1 MRRNKSALACAVA
14 LFALNVWIAHRLF
27 ALDFTALQSNETAFI
42 SIARFF
48 HDYLFHNHVP
58 DAGWFPWFDAGM
70 PVEHAYQPLLP
81 ALTALL
87 SVLTHVS
94 VPRAFHIVL
103 ALAYCLGP
111 VTLFWFVWDWSKSAS
126 LAFLSGLLYSLISP
140 AAMLFPQLRSGP
152 GVFGPLRLYNLV
164 YFGEDPH
171 ILALT
176 LLPVALLYLRR
187 AVVRRD
193 GRSFAAA
200 VIFCAAVA
208 LTNAFGVPILALGA
222 LCVVLAANTGLR
234 GAAIALS
241 AGVAAWCL
249 SAPLLPP
256 SLIETMRSNAW
267 SARGQYDGTPRAYL
281 AAAGVILIFGI
292 LWRITIRFSPFDRF
306 VCLFAVWTCAFPVV
320 FYSTGVTLV
329 PQSHRYQLELEMGL
343 CLLLGWLLLKLI
355 RAGHIARIAVTLA
368 LAVVVIHQ
376 VHAWRNTAH
385 TLIKPFDIQNSAEYK
400 VARWIDRNLPG
411 MRTMVSGDAA
421 WVFNVFSDNPQ
432 LSAGHEPTALN
443 FIQQIAVYQI
453 YSGMNAGA
461 KDAEV
466 SLLWLK
472 AFGNQAVTVPGL
484 NTREAYKPFTNPGK
498 FEGVLPVL
506 WRGDGDTIYDIPQR
520 SRTLAH
526 VIPAEAAVNRRPVN
540 GLDLDPL
547 RAYVSALDDPAL
559 PVAEMKPEG
568 QSKALIRATM
578 KPGQLLSVQRN
589 YDPAWRARVQGRERP
604 VKTDGLGLILIDSGC
619 AGDCEIELS
628 RAVTS
633 EMWICRFLSV
643 LAAVLVVIMCI
654 FRHHEL
660 ELSNG

>member
-1 MRRNKSALACAVA
+1 MRPNKSAVACALA

-48 HDYLFHNHVP
+48 HDHLFHNRVP

-81 ALTALL
+81 ALAALL
-87 SVLTHVS
+87 SFLTHAS

-111 VTLFWFVWDWSKSAS
+111 VTLFWFVWDWSESATPG
-126 LAFLSGLLYSLISP
+126 FLSGLLYSLISP
-140 AAMLFPQLRSGP
+140 AAILFPQLRSGP
-152 GVFGPLRLYNLV
+152 GFFGPLRLYNLV

-171 ILALT
+171 LLALT

-187 AVVRRD
+187 AVVHRD
-193 GRSFAAA
+193 GRSFAGA

-222 LCVVLAANTGLR
+222 ICIVLAANAGLR
-234 GAAIALS
+234 GAAIALA
-241 AGVAAWCL
+241 AGITAWCL

-267 SARGQYDGTPRAYL
+267 SARGQYDGSPRAYL
-281 AAAGVILIFGI
+281 AAAAVLFIFGVV
-292 LWRITIRFSPFDRF
+292 WRATIRLAPFDRF

-343 CLLLGWLLLKLI
+343 CLLLAWLLLRLMLVLQLI
-355 RAGHIARIAVTLA
+355 RSGHVARMAVTLV
-368 LAVVVIHQ
+368 LAVVAIHQ
-376 VHAWRNTAH
+376 ARAYRNVAH
-385 TLIKPFDIQNSAEYK
+385 TLIKPFDIQNSVEYK

-472 AFGNQAVTVPGL
+472 AFGNQAVTVPGP
-484 NTREAYKPFTNPGK
+484 NTREAYKPFTNPAK
-498 FEGVLPVL
+498 FDGVLPVL
-506 WRGDGDTIYDIPQR
+506 WQGDGDTIYCIPQR
-520 SRTLAH
+520 SRALAH
-526 VIPAEAAVNRRPVN
+526 VIPAGAAVNRRPVN

-547 RAYVSALDDPAL
+547 RAYVSALDDPSL
-559 PVAEMKPEG
+559 PVAEMKIEG
-568 QSKALIRATM
+568 QSKAFIHANL
-578 KPGQLLSVQRN
+578 KPGQLLSVQEN
-589 YDPAWRARVQGRERP
+589 YDPAWRARVQGRDRA
-604 VKTDGLGLILIDSGC
+604 VKTDGLGLILIDPGC
-619 AGDCEIELS
+619 AGDCEVELS
-628 RAVTS
+628 RAVTG
-633 EMWICRFLSV
+633 EMWTCRILSGM
-643 LAAVLVVIMCI
+643 AAVLVVIICV
-654 FRHHEL
+654 FR
-660 ELSNG
+660 NY

>member
-1 MRRNKSALACAVA
+1 MRTSRSAVAGALA
-14 LFALNVWIAHRLF
+14 LFALNVWIGHRLF
-27 ALDFTALQSNETAFI
+27 TLDFTTLQSNETAFI

-48 HDYLFHNHVP
+48 HDYWR

-81 ALTALL
+81 AITALF
-87 SVLTHVS
+87 SFLTHAS

-111 VTLFWFVWDWSKSAS
+111 VTLFWFVWDWSESAL

-152 GVFGPLRLYNLV
+152 GIFGPLRLYNLV
-164 YFGEDPH
+164 YLGEDPH

-187 AVVRRD
+187 AVVHRD
-193 GRSFAAA
+193 GRSFAGA

-208 LTNAFGVPILALGA
+208 LTNAFGVPILALGVLCIVVA
-222 LCVVLAANTGLR
+222 LRQGP
-234 GAAIALS
+234 AIAVA
-241 AGVAAWCL
+241 AGVTAWCL

-267 SARGQYDGTPRAYL
+267 SARGQYDGTTRAYL
-281 AAAGVILIFGI
+281 AAAVVLLIFGF
-292 LWRITIRFSPFDRF
+292 LWRITTRLAPFDRF
-306 VCLFAVWTCAFPVV
+306 VCLFALSSCSFPVV

-343 CLLLGWLLLKLI
+343 CLLLAWLLLRLI
-355 RAGHIARIAVTLA
+355 QSGHIARIVVILA
-368 LAVVVIHQ
+368 LTVVVTHQ
-376 VHAWRNTAH
+376 ALAYRNTAH
-385 TLIKPFDIQNSAEYK
+385 TLVKPFDIQDSAEYK
-400 VARWIDRNLPG
+400 VARWIDQNLPG

-461 KDAEV
+461 RDAEV

-472 AFGNQAVTVPGL
+472 AFGNQAVTVPGP
-484 NTREAYKPFTNPGK
+484 NTREAYKPFTNPAK
-498 FEGVLPVL
+498 FEGVLSVL

-540 GLDLDPL
+540 GLDLDLL
-547 RAYVSALDDPAL
+547 RAYVNALDDPAL
-559 PVAEMKPEG
+559 PVAEMRNEG
-568 QSKALIRATM
+568 QSKALIHADM
-578 KPGQLLSVQRN
+578 KPGQILSVQRN

-604 VKTDGLGLILIDSGC
+604 VKTDGLGLILIDTGC
-619 AGDCEIELS
+619 SGDCEIELS
-628 RAVTS
+628 RGVTG
-633 EMWICRFLSV
+633 EMRVCRFLSA
-643 LAAVLVVIMCI
+643 LAAVAIVII
-654 FRHHEL
+654 LFKWPNPLPR
-660 ELSNG
+660 

>member
-1 MRRNKSALACAVA
+1 V
-14 LFALNVWIAHRLF
+14 LFTLNVWIAHRLF
-27 ALDFTALQSNETAFI
+27 TLDFTALQSNETAFI

-48 HDYLFHNHVP
+48 HDYWRN
-58 DAGWFPWFDAGM
+58 AGWFPWFDAGM

-87 SVLTHVS
+87 SFLTRAS
-94 VPRAFHIVL
+94 IPRAFHIVL

-126 LAFLSGLLYSLISP
+126 LGFLSGLLYSLISP

-187 AVVRRD
+187 AVFRRD
-193 GRSFAAA
+193 GRSFAGA

-222 LCVVLAANTGLR
+222 ICIVLAANAGLR
-234 GAAIALS
+234 GAAIALA
-241 AGVAAWCL
+241 AGITAWCL

-267 SARGQYDGTPRAYL
+267 SARGQYDGTPRAYF
-281 AAAGVILIFGI
+281 AAATVLLIFGI
-292 LWRITIRFSPFDRF
+292 LWRATIRLAPFDRF
-306 VCLFAVWTCAFPVV
+306 VSLFAVFACAFPVV

-343 CLLLGWLLLKLI
+343 CLLLAWLFLQVA
-355 RAGHIARIAVTLA
+355 RSGHIARIAVTLA
-368 LAVVVIHQ
+368 LAVLVVHQ
-376 VHAWRNTAH
+376 ARAYRNTAH
-385 TLIKPFDIQNSAEYK
+385 TLIKPFDIQGSAEYK
-400 VARWIDRNLPG
+400 VARWIDQNLPG

-472 AFGNQAVTVPGL
+472 AFGNQAVTVPGPK
-484 NTREAYKPFTNPGK
+484 TREAYRPFTNPAK

-520 SRTLAH
+520 SRSLAH
-526 VIPAEAAVNRRPVN
+526 AIPAEAAVKRRPVN

-559 PVAEMKPEG
+559 PVAEMKSEG
-568 QSKALIRATM
+568 QSKARIHVNM
-578 KPGQLLSVQRN
+578 KPGEFLSVQRN

-604 VKTDGLGLILIDSGC
+604 VKTDSLGLILIDTGC
-619 AGDCEIELS
+619 AGDCEIELT
-628 RAVTS
+628 RAVTG

-643 LAAVLVVIMCI
+643 LAAMVVLICT
-654 FRHHEL
+654 FRHRESK
-660 ELSNG
+660 LSNG